1 MAKNPKRVAAG
12 KKTWAKMKREGRG
25 LAGKSKKKSKGGG
38 GSANPGTKRRG
49 PKLPSLAKTVS
60 IVGGVV
66 VVTGLGTD
74 AVDGMI
80 GEMDDMMDAL
90 GLGMTVTGIG
100 IVAAVNVLKAA
111 SSFFPWFGRKYR
123 AWLRGYGLRP

>member
-1 MAKNPKRVAAG
+1 MAKNPNRVAAG
-12 KKTWAKMKREGRG
+12 KKAYAKMKREGRG
-25 LAGKSKKKSKGGG
+25 LAGGTKKKRG
-38 GSANPGTKRRG
+38 GSVVTGNTAKRG

-66 VVTGLGTD
+66 VVTGLGAD

-90 GLGMTVTGIG
+90 GLGVTVTGIG
-100 IVAAVNVLKAA
+100 IVAAVNVLKGL